1 MFKDKFKVQSVLGH
15 PSLGYKMFV
24 IVYLLYYLK
33 TYYIIIVLSQNVI
46 NDLHSMENTC
56 ELPFKWGGVWLS
68 GTGWGRYHRPL
79 VWYSNDL

>member
-15 PSLGYKMFV
+15 PYKMFV

-56 ELPFKWGGVWLS
+56 ELPFKWGGV
-68 GTGWGRYHRPL
+68 
-79 VWYSNDL
+79 